1 MTFSLGASKSKS
13 KSQSTSKPYFTST
26 GFSGTNGTEFNLDPS
41 VRRLQE
47 SGVASVGAG
56 QNQFSTAVGKFG
68 GRMGELRSRLFGNAD
83 PYMQA
88 RTAPTEARF
97 AQERGALQRDIG
109 RRGLGG
115 SSFGQQAQTTQATE
129 QERALADQ
137 RALATQESINA
148 GMTIDQL
155 VLQAEQAAAAGNMEQ
170 ANFLRSIANDRAQT
184 ELNIFGLGTQAKSK
198 GSDTAFGIGASTS
211 PPSGGGGN

>member
-1 MTFSLGASKSKS
+1 MSFNLGLGKKKSKS
-13 KSQSTSKPYFTST
+13 KSESKPYFTST
-26 GFSGTNGTEFNLDPS
+26 GFSNVNGTGFTLDPS

-47 SGVASVGAG
+47 SGITSVGAG

-68 GRMGELRSRLFGNAD
+68 GAMGELRSRLFGNED
-83 PYMQA
+83 PYMRA

-97 AQERGALQRDIG
+97 AQERGALQRDLG
-109 RRGLGG
+109 RRGLAG

-155 VLQAEQAAAAGNMEQ
+155 ILQAEQAAAAGNMDQ
-170 ANFLRSIANDRAQT
+170 ANFLRAIANDRAQT
-184 ELNIFGLGTQAKSK
+184 ELGIFGLGTQAKAK
-198 GSDTAFGIGASTS
+198 GSGTQIGLNAATS
-211 PPSGGGGN
+211 APTGGGGN